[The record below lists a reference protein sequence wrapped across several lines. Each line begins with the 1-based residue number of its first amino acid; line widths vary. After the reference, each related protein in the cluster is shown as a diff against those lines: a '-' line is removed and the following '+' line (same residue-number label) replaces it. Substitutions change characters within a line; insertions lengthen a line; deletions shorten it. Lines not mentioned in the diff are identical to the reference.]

1 MDDNKMILTDDFGK
15 EHVVEIILTFDD
27 DNGNS
32 FVIFVDP
39 EDPELTPYAYRYDD
53 EGNLDELQNDEQLEM
68 CEEVL
73 AAFMSEEEISDGEA

>member
-1 MDDNKMILTDDFGK
+1 MDDNKMILTDDNGN

-39 EDPELTPYAYRYDD
+39 EDPQLQPYAYRYDE
-53 EGNLDELQNDEQLEM
+53 EGNLDELENDEQQEM

-73 AAFMSEEEISDGEA
+73 AAFMIEEESEDGEA